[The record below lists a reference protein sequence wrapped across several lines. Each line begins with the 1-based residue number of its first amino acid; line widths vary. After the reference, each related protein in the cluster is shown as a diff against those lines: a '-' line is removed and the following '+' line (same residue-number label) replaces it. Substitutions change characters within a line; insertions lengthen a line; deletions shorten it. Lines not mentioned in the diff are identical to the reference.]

1 MIVNKDLELAKEK
14 QRRLVAEAKLE
25 RVTAQLEYVAMMT
38 DVEIEEDEEDAQQ
51 DV

>member
-1 MIVNKDLELAKEK
+1 M
-14 QRRLVAEAKLE
+14 VAEARLE

-38 DVEIEEDEEDAQQ
+38 DVEIEEEEDEHAQQ